1 MVPHRIPKPFSRRSP
16 QSCVTSATATLVSR
30 ECVSAA
36 ASVYRDNT
44 GKEIIDAEV
53 LARIKALVIPPA
65 WTKVWICASADGHL
79 QATGRDARRRKQ
91 YRYHARWRA
100 VRDENKYEHLLDF
113 ARSLPAIRRRVN
125 QDLLRPG
132 LPREKVIAAVVRLME
147 RTLVR
152 VGNTEYARENHSFG
166 LTTLQ
171 NRHVTIKRDQ
181 VTLDFR
187 AKSGVQCYRV
197 VSDKKL
203 ARILKNCRDLPGS
216 ELFQYLDENGERHS
230 VDSSD
235 VNDYLRNVSGRDI
248 TAKDFRTWAGTN
260 LAIVA
265 FCALKEEKPTKK
277 SELEVVRSVAQQLG
291 NTVSVCRKCYIH
303 PAVISNYHG
312 GALRESMA
320 SVSQRGSG
328 ISVAEERRSASSRIL
343 QESFFCRSDARA
355 PRRTIPGEELT
366 PARRIRVDFFSG
378 SDSRSDHRIQRNT
391 NSRLPQTAK

>member
-1 MVPHRIPKPFSRRSP
+1 VIDEKEWVVQQHSYTKKM
-16 QSCVTSATATLVSR
+16 
-30 ECVSAA
+30 SAA
-36 ASVYRDNT
+36 VTLPSGSAPDPEAILAAKSAKLRYVSDRDAGIARVRQRGRFIYRDNT
-44 GKEIIDAEV
+44 GKEIVDAQV
-53 LARIKALVIPPA
+53 LARIRALVIPPA
-65 WTKVWICASADGHL
+65 WTKVWICASADGHI

-171 NRHVTIKRDQ
+171 NRHVTIKRDR

-312 GALRESMA
+312 GALRERMA

-328 ISVAEERRSASSRIL
+328 ISVAEERVQRLLASSRNPF
-343 QESFFCRSDARA
+343 SVARM
-355 PRRTIPGEELT
+355 G
-366 PARRIRVDFFSG
+366 ARRARQSLARSSRRRAESG
-378 SDSRSDHRIQRNT
+378 
-391 NSRLPQTAK
+391 

>member
-1 MVPHRIPKPFSRRSP
+1 MG
-16 QSCVTSATATLVSR
+16 AAATLLNVPAPDPEAILAAKSAKLRYVSDR
-30 ECVSAA
+30 DAGIMRVRLHGRFI
-36 ASVYRDNT
+36 YRDSA
-44 GKEIIDAEV
+44 GKEITDAEA

-65 WTKVWICASADGHL
+65 WTNVWICASADGHL

-100 VRDENKYEHLLDF
+100 VRDENKYEHLIDF
-113 ARSLPAIRRRVN
+113 AQSLPAIRRRIE
-125 QDLLRPG
+125 QDLSRPG

-147 RTLVR
+147 RTLAR

-171 NRHVTIKRDQ
+171 NRHVSIKRDQ

-187 AKSGVQCYRV
+187 AKSGVQCRRV

-216 ELFQYLDENGERHS
+216 ELFQYLDESGERHS
-230 VDSSD
+230 IDSSD

-260 LAIVA
+260 LAVVA

-291 NTVSVCRKCYIH
+291 NTVAVCRKCYIH
-303 PAVISNYHG
+303 PAVISSYHG
-312 GALRESMA
+312 GSLRKIVA
-320 SVSQRGSG
+320 RLSQRSSG
-328 ISVAEERRSASSRIL
+328 ISLTEEKVQRLLAYSRNPFSFARMRARRAGSSLTRRSRWHAQSS
-343 QESFFCRSDARA
+343 
-355 PRRTIPGEELT
+355 
-366 PARRIRVDFFSG
+366 
-378 SDSRSDHRIQRNT
+378 
-391 NSRLPQTAK
+391 